1 MSGILRFQGEGLAG
15 SCLVDR
21 GGGGREE
28 VCESAGATLQAQQV
42 REGFRKEE
50 AQALA
55 TAVLASV
62 VMEPSPEAES
72 LSLERAP
79 HR

>member
-1 MSGILRFQGEGLAG
+1 M
-15 SCLVDR
+15 
-21 GGGGREE
+21 
-28 VCESAGATLQAQQV
+28 

>member
-1 MSGILRFQGEGLAG
+1 M
-15 SCLVDR
+15 
-21 GGGGREE
+21 
-28 VCESAGATLQAQQV
+28 CESAGATLQAQRV

-55 TAVLASV
+55 TVVLAGV
-62 VMEPSPEAES
+62 VMGPSPEAES